1 MRARET
7 IAYIRGMLDAR
18 TSLEAAD
25 RQVYDAIVAALAA
38 LAEQIEENERRAED
52 QQEHLE
58 ELAGEI
64 AELRE
69 DLDEVVESFD
79 GPQRGSSWTFGGS
92 DEEDDSF
99 SEEESLD
106 EEDDEDEDL
115 LDQYESCVCVHCG
128 HVFFFAPDAY
138 EDEEELQCPQCGRM
152 FALRE

>member
-1 MRARET
+1 MRAREA
-7 IAYIRGMLDAR
+7 IAYLRGMLDAK

-25 RQVYDAIVAALAA
+25 RQVYDAIVVALAA

-69 DLDEVVESFD
+69 DLEEAVESFD
-79 GPQRGSSWTFGGS
+79 GSQGESSWTFDDA
-92 DEEDDSF
+92 DEENDSF
-99 SEEESLD
+99 SEAKPL
-106 EEDDEDEDL
+106 DEDENENL
-115 LDQYESCVCVHCG
+115 LDQYESYVCVHCG